1 MEGLSTVYEPCV
13 RDLVSNYDFVLFTE
27 TFSADFPS
35 HLFPMYDV
43 FISPGV
49 RLTDSATARLSGG
62 VAMLIKKQFANVVTR
77 IHVELDNCI
86 VLKLCKRFMGL
97 TADTILIGLYLPPSQ
112 SVYYAG
118 TEIDNG
124 VWMLEHC
131 IIDVFEEYGELPVI
145 LFGDF
150 NARTGDKNAKDVPLP
165 DSIFPLEKDECD
177 VEEQYRRKSND
188 VITNDFGRYLLNVCE
203 QFGLVIL
210 NGLLSGDKQG
220 HFTYIAY
227 NGSSVIDYFVVSRS
241 LVQFCIHLNVMPK
254 IESKHMPVEM
264 KMRISKTLMTD
275 DRKKRTFKVQI
286 LFVGSYICANILLRN
301 AFVRRSYLDF

>member
-1 MEGLSTVYEPCV
+1 MTLGPVSFLTYCVEGLSTVYEPCV

-97 TADTILIGLYLPPSQ
+97 TVDTILIGLYLPPSQ
-112 SVYYAG
+112 SVYNAS

-210 NGLLSGDKQG
+210 NGLLSDDKQG

-227 NGSSVIDYFVVSRS
+227 NGSSVIDYFVVSR
-241 LVQFCIHLNVMPK
+241 
-254 IESKHMPVEM
+254 
-264 KMRISKTLMTD
+264 
-275 DRKKRTFKVQI
+275 
-286 LFVGSYICANILLRN
+286 
-301 AFVRRSYLDF
+301 